1 VHVLHVFRN
10 QFFYVFDVY
19 FLLLVVSSVG
29 NISAIDFLKKTRL
42 RNDLLGYVSNGTLNF
57 THSLS
62 SCSKGSGRAL

>member
-1 VHVLHVFRN
+1 
-10 QFFYVFDVY
+10 VY